1 MIKKALF
8 FLIVIASAIS
18 PVLAQVGI
26 NTEDP
31 QASLD
36 VNGDL
41 KVRTVVVDNTS
52 SSVLVL
58 DANNV
63 VHKNTVLLG
72 PSTRSFV
79 EATGSTAITLLDLT
93 LLSGWYKIPFS
104 IEEFDE
110 HNDYNNTTTYEFTAP
125 QAGIY
130 SIYVQ
135 LETTGVVTAG
145 EVGVAI
151 FKKASGA
158 SVYTMLAQESYLNVS
173 INVLTVGVGVSPPT
187 RKVQRLV
194 KLAAG
199 DAIAF
204 GAKVPLISVTLI
216 GGSKSFFTIE
226 QVK

>member
-1 MIKKALF
+1 MKKSF
-8 FLIVIASAIS
+8 IVFSLLMLVWDPLS
-18 PVLAQVGI
+18 AQVGI

-41 KVRTVVVDNTS
+41 KVRTVAVDNTS
-52 SSVLVL
+52 SSILVL

-63 VHKNTVLLG
+63 VHQNTTLLSG
-72 PSTRSFV
+72 NATRSFV
-79 EATGSTAITLLDLT
+79 EATGGTAITLLSAT
-93 LLSGWYKIPFS
+93 LLTGWNKIPFAT
-104 IEEFDE
+104 EEMDE
-110 HNDYNNTTTYEFTAP
+110 HGDYDNTTTYEFTAP
-125 QAGIY
+125 RAGIY

-135 LETTGVVTAG
+135 FETTGVVTAG

-151 FKKASGA
+151 FKKAAGA
-158 SVYTMLAQESYLNVS
+158 SVYTNLAQESYINVS
-173 INVLTVGVGVSPPT
+173 ISVLSVGVGVSPPT

-199 DAIAF
+199 DVIAF
-204 GAKVPLISVTLI
+204 GAKVPLLSVTLV